1 MYSNP
6 LTFDGADLSPIL
18 LPDYG
23 FMPIVT
29 SFPYLGDIITR
40 HGGDNGAVDARIV
53 SGSKAFGAPR
63 GCLFA
68 SNSVTRAAR
77 RVVYEAVVLSITLYG
92 CESWSL
98 TEVLPGRLRRMH
110 ALHVRGM
117 CRVTRK
123 HMWDHHISTC
133 ELSQRLGLDSI
144 DMYIARRQLRWLG
157 HVARM
162 DYDRLP
168 RRMLSAWVPHRRPI
182 GAPRMTTAHD
192 LRAVDLQGT
201 REIRH
206 RLGALAS
213 TRG

>member
-1 MYSNP
+1 M
-6 LTFDGADLSPIL
+6 
-18 LPDYG
+18 
-23 FMPIVT
+23 
-29 SFPYLGDIITR
+29 
-40 HGGDNGAVDARIV
+40 
-53 SGSKAFGAPR
+53 
-63 GCLFA
+63 
-68 SNSVTRAAR
+68 
-77 RVVYEAVVLSITLYG
+77 VYEAVVLSITLYG

-98 TEVLPGRLRRMH
+98 TEVLLGRLRRMH

-168 RRMLSAWVPHRRPI
+168 RRVLSAWVPHRRPI
-182 GAPRMTTAHD
+182 GAPRMTYG
-192 LRAVDLQGT
+192 RS
-201 REIRH
+201 IFK
-206 RLGALAS
+206 ALAKFGIDS
-213 TRG
+213 ARWHLLAADRAAWRETVRSGLAPAEFRPPPAPPSPERISRTKTCGGLHRGHDGPR

>member
-1 MYSNP
+1 MLEPVKGSKSEVLFCSKPRHMYSNP

-53 SGSKAFGAPR
+53 SGSKAFGALR

-98 TEVLPGRLRRMH
+98 TEVLLGRLRRMH

-144 DMYIARRQLRWLG
+144 DILG
-157 HVARM
+157 
-162 DYDRLP
+162 DP
-168 RRMLSAWVPHRRPI
+168 
-182 GAPRMTTAHD
+182 
-192 LRAVDLQGT
+192 
-201 REIRH
+201 
-206 RLGALAS
+206 
-213 TRG
+213 

>member
-1 MYSNP
+1 M
-6 LTFDGADLSPIL
+6 
-18 LPDYG
+18 
-23 FMPIVT
+23 
-29 SFPYLGDIITR
+29 
-40 HGGDNGAVDARIV
+40 
-53 SGSKAFGAPR
+53 
-63 GCLFA
+63 
-68 SNSVTRAAR
+68 
-77 RVVYEAVVLSITLYG
+77 VYEAVVLLITLYG

-98 TEVLPGRLRRMH
+98 TEVLLGRLRRMH

-123 HMWDHHISTC
+123 HMMDHHISTC

-182 GAPRMTTAHD
+182 GAPRMTYGYA

>member
-1 MYSNP
+1 
-6 LTFDGADLSPIL
+6 
-18 LPDYG
+18 
-23 FMPIVT
+23 
-29 SFPYLGDIITR
+29 
-40 HGGDNGAVDARIV
+40 
-53 SGSKAFGAPR
+53 
-63 GCLFA
+63 
-68 SNSVTRAAR
+68 
-77 RVVYEAVVLSITLYG
+77 
-92 CESWSL
+92 
-98 TEVLPGRLRRMH
+98 MH

-157 HVARM
+157 HVTRM

-182 GAPRMTTAHD
+182 GAPRMTYGYA